1 MMQINYGTVKYL
13 VEFSALRSASMSE
26 VTAPTAAPAAPAA
39 GTEHRARLLEGMA
52 RAVAAKGYADTTIAD
67 IVREASVSR
76 RTFYENFA
84 DKAECLTALYE
95 AASGNAIA
103 VLRAA
108 IDPHSDWEAQVEQ
121 AMAAYFGV
129 LARNPVLLRTLFI
142 DILGLG
148 PTGLAARRR
157 ANQQL
162 ADLMLDVVN
171 NRPGER
177 KRKAPLQ
184 PMMAMAVVGGINE
197 MVLHSIEQDRAGQ
210 LQELVEPA
218 STLLRAAISA
228 EF

>member
-1 MMQINYGTVKYL
+1 MT
-13 VEFSALRSASMSE
+13 EA
-26 VTAPTAAPAAPAA
+26 TTAASPS
-39 GTEHRARLLEGMA
+39 TSTVHRSRLLEGMA
-52 RAVAAKGYADTTIAD
+52 RAVAARGYADTTIAD

-84 DKAECLTALYE
+84 DKAECLIALYE
-95 AASGNAIA
+95 VASGNAIT
-103 VLRAA
+103 VLRNA
-108 IDPHSDWEAQVEQ
+108 IDPHSDWQAQVEQ
-121 AMAAYFGV
+121 AMGAYFGV
-129 LARNPVLLRTLFI
+129 LERNPVLLRTLFVEM
-142 DILGLG
+142 LGLG
-148 PTGLAARRR
+148 APGLAARRR

-177 KRKAPLQ
+177 LRKAPLK

-197 MVLHSIEQDRAGQ
+197 MVLQSIEQARASD

-218 STLLRAAISA
+218 AMLLRAAISA